1 MSDKIVRFP
10 KPHWGSL
17 KLIAAVLASVL
28 LLPVLL
34 LAVLPMLIM
43 FVPIAVVAI
52 PVIAPVMLSGKL
64 AARWEHQQRQA
75 RAQAATHIK
84 TAPVVVR

>member
-1 MSDKIVRFP
+1 MSNKVIQLH
-10 KPHWGSL
+10 KPQWGTL
-17 KLIAAVLASVL
+17 KLVAAGVASVL

-52 PVIAPVMLSGKL
+52 PVIAPVMFSGKL
-64 AARWEHQQRQA
+64 AARWEHEQRKA

-84 TAPVVVR
+84 STPVVVR

>member
-1 MSDKIVRFP
+1 MNNKIVPFP
-10 KPHWGSL
+10 NPRWGML
-17 KLIAAVLASVL
+17 RLTAAVVASVL

-52 PVIAPVMLSGKL
+52 PVIAPVMFSGKL
-64 AARWEHQQRQA
+64 AARWEHEQRKA
-75 RAQAATHIK
+75 RAEAATHIK
-84 TAPVVVR
+84 PAPVVVR

>member
-1 MSDKIVRFP
+1 MKNNVVRIQRTD
-10 KPHWGSL
+10 WSSL
-17 KLIAAVLASVL
+17 KLTAAVVASVL

-52 PVIAPVMLSGKL
+52 PVIAPVMFSGKL
-64 AARWEHQQRQA
+64 AARWEHEQRKA
-75 RAQAATHIK
+75 RAEAATHIK
-84 TAPVVVR
+84 PSPVVVR

>member
-1 MSDKIVRFP
+1 MSNKVVQLHSPR
-10 KPHWGSL
+10 WGSL
-17 KLIAAVLASVL
+17 KLTAAVVASVL

-52 PVIAPVMLSGKL
+52 PVIAPVMFSGKL
-64 AARWEHQQRQA
+64 AARWELEQRKA
-75 RAQAATHIK
+75 RADAATHIK
-84 TAPVVVR
+84 QSPVVVR